1 MSAPQ
6 HTHHHPFNSP
16 STNNNNNNNHTNTP
30 GNTNDPDPAQKS
42 GPVYPSGWTK
52 KMPPHLRGDKM
63 RPQKFNSTSSLY
75 IDSTIT
81 KPKNAELI
89 HCIALYLE
97 EQMKPQSEETDK
109 QRSLFEIFDEA
120 KYPLT
125 ASQTDTTN
133 IPDEDTME
141 KHVKNVFK
149 IGQLAHESLV
159 MAVAYLKRIRE
170 HCEFVLYPSNWKRM
184 TLSCL
189 ILASKVWEDQAVWNV
204 DFLDLFPLA
213 TPFDLGQME
222 KKMLGLL
229 GFDVSLK
236 ASEYAKIYFDLRS
249 HCSEEQF
256 DELKPLDQEGEE
268 KLELRTK
275 NYTEKHAA
283 RNAIA
288 RPQRSTGSMDDISHL
303 RSPRV
308 ILS

>member
-1 MSAPQ
+1 MSAPPNS
-6 HTHHHPFNSP
+6 HIHPY
-16 STNNNNNNNHTNTP
+16 NNGAPNGHDHPKT
-30 GNTNDPDPAQKS
+30 GPA
-42 GPVYPSGWTK
+42 YPPGWTK
-52 KMPPHLRGDKM
+52 KMPPHLRGETKM

-89 HCIALYLE
+89 HCVSLYFAE
-97 EQMKPQSEETDK
+97 KMRPESEQTDK
-109 QRSLFEIFDEA
+109 HRALFEIFDES
-120 KYPLT
+120 KYPLV
-125 ASQTDTTN
+125 AHQTDTTN
-133 IPDEDTME
+133 IPDLDVIER
-141 KHVKNVFK
+141 HVKGVFK
-149 IGQLAHESLV
+149 IGQLAHESLI
-159 MAVAYLKRIRE
+159 MAVAYLNRIRE
-170 HCEFVLYPSNWKRM
+170 NCDFVLFPSNWKRM

-213 TPFDLGQME
+213 TPYDLGQLE

-236 ASEYAKIYFDLRS
+236 ASEYAKIYFDLRA
-249 HCSEEQF
+249 HCSEEHF
-256 DELKPLDQEGEE
+256 DELKPLDKEGED

-275 NYTEKHAA
+275 NYTEKHTAPSVM
-283 RNAIA
+283 
-288 RPQRSTGSMDDISHL
+288 RPQRSTGSMDDMSHL

>member
-1 MSAPQ
+1 MSAPTHN
-6 HTHHHPFNSP
+6 HTHPL
-16 STNNNNNNNHTNTP
+16 NNNNGTTNS
-30 GNTNDPDPAQKS
+30 PDKTAG
-42 GPVYPSGWTK
+42 GPVYPPGFKK
-52 KMPPHLRGDKM
+52 KMPPHLRGDSKM

-81 KPKNAELI
+81 KPKNPELI
-89 HCIALYLE
+89 HCIGLYLN
-97 EQMKPQSEETDK
+97 EQMRPEVEQTDK
-109 QRSLFEIFDEA
+109 QRSLFEVFDEN
-120 KYPLT
+120 KYPLVAT
-125 ASQTDTTN
+125 QTDTTN
-133 IPDEDTME
+133 IPDMEVIE
-141 KHVKNVFK
+141 KHVKGIFK
-149 IGQLAHESLV
+149 IGQLPHESLV

-170 HCEFVLYPSNWKRM
+170 NCEFSLYPSNWKRM

-213 TPFDLGQME
+213 TPFDLGQLE

-236 ASEYAKIYFDLRS
+236 ASEYAKIYFDLRA
-249 HCSEEQF
+249 HCSEEF
-256 DELKPLDQEGEE
+256 EELKPLDKEGED

-275 NYTEKHAA
+275 NYTEKHTAA
-283 RNAIA
+283 ALM
-288 RPQRSTGSMDDISHL
+288 RPQRSTGSMDDMSHL

>member
-1 MSAPQ
+1 MSVPSSS
-6 HTHHHPFNSP
+6 HHHHPFNGNP
-16 STNNNNNNNHTNTP
+16 NGQDTTP
-30 GNTNDPDPAQKS
+30 KGGGGA
-42 GPVYPSGWTK
+42 VYPAGWKK
-52 KMPPHLRGDKM
+52 KMPPHLRGETKM

-81 KPKNAELI
+81 KPKNPELI
-89 HCIALYLE
+89 HCIALYFAQ
-97 EQMKPQSEETDK
+97 QMKPESEQTDK
-109 QRSLFEIFDEA
+109 HRALFEIFDES
-120 KYPLT
+120 KYPLS
-125 ASQTDTTN
+125 ASQTDTVN
-133 IPDEDTME
+133 IPDIEVLE
-141 KHVKNVFK
+141 RHVKNVFK
-149 IGQLAHESLV
+149 IGQLAHESLI
-159 MAVAYLKRIRE
+159 MAVAYLNRIRE
-170 HCEFVLYPSNWKRM
+170 NCEFVLYPSNWKRM

-213 TPFDLGQME
+213 TPFDLGQLE

-249 HCSEEQF
+249 HCAEEQQF
-256 DELKPLDQEGEE
+256 EELKPLDKEGED

-275 NYTEKHAA
+275 NYTEKHTAMA
-283 RNAIA
+283 VL